1 MTTILISRT
10 DSIGDVVLTLPLAGL
25 LKECIP
31 SCRVVFLC
39 AAYTRPVV
47 EVCENVDEILDW
59 SALQRL
65 PEEEQIRQL
74 RQQNIDIVLHV
85 FPRSA
90 IARLAK
96 KAGVK
101 QRFGTMSRFYHW
113 WTCNNLIPLSRK
125 NSPLHEAELN
135 IRLAQKLIGAAAP
148 PLRDVPRYYGLT
160 RLPALPEYLRG
171 EVLDATRFN
180 LILHPKSQ
188 GSAPEWSEECYVELL
203 RLLSTSLPSPSQFN
217 IILTGT
223 EAEGKQVPR
232 LRQEVVNIGGKDL
245 TGATNLTE
253 LLALIA
259 NADGLI
265 AASTGPLHIAAALGK
280 FTLGL
285 FAPIRPMHPGRW
297 KPIGTKAAVLSQEK
311 NCNACQGGKPCA
323 CIEELTPE
331 AVAEVIFSWLKG
343 K

>member
-25 LKECIP
+25 LKERIP

-47 EVCENVDEILDW
+47 EVCENVDEVLDW

-65 PEEEQIRQL
+65 PEDEQIRQL
-74 RQQNIDIVLHV
+74 RQQCVDIVLHV

-96 KAGVK
+96 KAGIK
-101 QRFGTMSRFYHW
+101 RRFGTMSRFYHW

-135 IRLAQKLIGAAAP
+135 IGLAQRLIGSDLP
-148 PLRDVPRYYGLT
+148 SLRDVPRYYGLT
-160 RLPALPEYLRG
+160 RLPALPERLR
-171 EVLDATRFN
+171 EVLDAGRFN

-188 GSAPEWSEECYVELL
+188 GSAPEWSEGRYLQLL
-203 RLLSTSLPSPSQFN
+203 RQLSPLQFN
-217 IILTGT
+217 IIFTGT
-223 EAEGKQVPR
+223 EAEGKQVAR

-245 TGATNLTE
+245 TGTTNLTE

-280 FTLGL
+280 YTLGL

-297 KPIGTKAAVLSQEK
+297 KPIGTKATALSQEK

-331 AVAEVIFSWLKG
+331 AVVDVLSSWLKS

>member
-10 DSIGDVVLTLPLAGL
+10 DSIGDVVLTLPLAGV
-25 LKECIP
+25 LKERIP

-47 EVCENVDEILDW
+47 DVCENVDKVLDW
-59 SALQRL
+59 SALQLL
-65 PEEEQIRQL
+65 PEDEQIRQL

-96 KAGVK
+96 KAGIK
-101 QRFGTMSRFYHW
+101 QRFGTTSRFYHW
-113 WTCNNLIPLSRK
+113 WTCNNLILLSRK

-135 IRLAQKLIGAAAP
+135 IRIAQKLMGSDAP
-148 PLRDVPRYYGLT
+148 TLQDVPHYYGLT
-160 RLPALPEYLRG
+160 RLPTLPERLRG
-171 EVLDATRFN
+171 VLDAGCFN

-188 GSAPEWSEECYVELL
+188 GSAPEWSEERYLQLL
-203 RLLSTSLPSPSQFN
+203 RQLLPLRFN

-223 EAEGKQVPR
+223 EEEGKHVHR
-232 LRQEVVNIGGKDL
+232 LRQEVVKFGGNDL

-280 FTLGL
+280 YTLGL

-297 KPIGTKAAVLSQEK
+297 KPIGTKAVTLSQEK

-331 AVAEVIFSWLKG
+331 AVADVISSWLKS

>member
-10 DSIGDVVLTLPLAGL
+10 DSIGDVVLTLPLTGL
-25 LKECIP
+25 LKERIP

-59 SALQRL
+59 SALQGL
-65 PEEEQIRQL
+65 PEDEQIRQL
-74 RQQNIDIVLHV
+74 RQQSIDIVLHV

-96 KAGVK
+96 KAGIK

-113 WTCNNLIPLSRK
+113 WTCNNLISLSRK

-135 IRLAQKLIGAAAP
+135 IRLAQKLIGADAP
-148 PLRDVPRYYGLT
+148 TLQALTRYYGLT
-160 RLPALPEYLRG
+160 RLPALPERLRG
-171 EVLDATRFN
+171 VLDATRFN

-188 GSAPEWSEECYVELL
+188 GSAPEWSEERYVQLL
-203 RLLSTSLPSPSQFN
+203 HLFSSSLLSPLRFN

-223 EAEGKQVPR
+223 EAEGKQVTR
-232 LRQEVVNIGGKDL
+232 LRQEVVKFGGKDL

-280 FTLGL
+280 YTLGL

-297 KPIGTKAAVLSQEK
+297 KPIGAKATVLSQEK

-331 AVAEVIFSWLKG
+331 AVAEVTFSWLKG

>member
-25 LKECIP
+25 LKERIP

-47 EVCENVDEILDW
+47 EVCENVDEIVDW

-65 PEEEQIRQL
+65 PEDEQIRQL
-74 RQQNIDIVLHV
+74 RQQNIDIFLNV
-85 FPRSA
+85 FPRSV
-90 IARLAK
+90 IAGLAK
-96 KAGVK
+96 KAGIK

-113 WTCNNLIPLSRK
+113 WTCNNLISLSRK

-135 IRLAQKLIGAAAP
+135 IRLAQGLIGSDAP
-148 PLRDVPRYYGLT
+148 TLQDVPRYYGLT
-160 RLPALPEYLRG
+160 RLPALPEHLRG

-188 GSAPEWSEECYVELL
+188 GSAPEWSEEHYLQLL
-203 RLLSTSLPSPSQFN
+203 RQLSPARFN

-223 EAEGKQVPR
+223 EAEGKQIPD

-280 FTLGL
+280 YTLGL

-297 KPIGTKAAVLSQEK
+297 KPIGIKAIALSQEK

-331 AVAEVIFSWLKG
+331 AVANVISSWLKS